1 MKTLHD
7 ENILARWEQ
16 QMVNRQAKFD
26 LKTRRAEVHRQTIID
41 QQRRAAQRRGKR
53 RLISRFTRMNK
64 EMKLRRLH
72 LHIFNYIL
80 RERELHWIHPSVNA
94 ETGEVTHNKNLTTKL
109 FEKDSFVIGFW
120 PKHPMEERQERMDE
134 IARRKA
140 AKAATR

>member
-1 MKTLHD
+1 MKTMHD
-7 ENILARWEQ
+7 DNILARWEQ
-16 QMVNRQAKFD
+16 QMVNRRAKEE
-26 LKTRRAEVHRQTIID
+26 LKARRAEIHRQTIIT
-41 QQRRAAQRRGKR
+41 QQRVAAQRRSKR

-64 EMKLRRLH
+64 EMKARRLN

-80 RERELHWIHPSVNA
+80 RERELHWIHPKVS
-94 ETGEVTHNKNLTTKL
+94 ESGEVVHNKNLTTKL
-109 FEKDSFVIGFW
+109 FEKDSFVMGFW

>member
-16 QMVNRQAKFD
+16 QMVNRAAKQD
-26 LKTRRAEVHRQTIID
+26 LKLRRAEIHRRTIID

-64 EMKLRRLH
+64 EMKLRRLQ

-80 RERELHWIHPSVNA
+80 RERELHWIHPQISA
-94 ETGEVTHNKNLTTKL
+94 STGEVIHNKNLTTRL
-109 FEKDSFVIGFW
+109 FEKDSFVQGFW
-120 PKHPMEERQERMDE
+120 PKHPIQERQERMDE